1 MKFPLLLVFIC
12 LSQLGFITNSWGQS
26 KTVFNH
32 AAIFV
37 KDLQKSAQFY
47 TNIVGLDTLQEPFHD
62 GKHAWLDMGNNIAL
76 HIIQGA
82 TETKKYY
89 KNQHLCFSVPSIF
102 NFTDKLKFAGLRY
115 EDVYGLPNAITT
127 RIDGVHQIWFQDP
140 DNYWI
145 EVNDA
150 KKP

>member
-1 MKFPLLLVFIC
+1 MNRFLITFFCFCALSSINNSVF
-12 LSQLGFITNSWGQS
+12 GQT

-37 KDLQKSAQFY
+37 TDLQKSAHFY
-47 TNIVGLDTLQEPFHD
+47 TNIIGLDTLSEPFHD
-62 GKHAWLDMGNNIAL
+62 GKHAWLDMGNKIAL

-82 TETKKYY
+82 TEHKNYY
-89 KNQHLCFSVPSIF
+89 KNQHLCFSVYSVPD
-102 NFTDKLKFAGLRY
+102 FTEKLKGLKIRF
-115 EDVYGLPNAITT
+115 EDVLGLPNAITT

-150 KKP
+150 KTP